1 MAALRN
7 RAPVWFWIAAV
18 LVVLWGLAGVAAF
31 YMDVT
36 MSAEKFA
43 ELPEYDRQIMAARP
57 QWYIWLYGVAVWS
70 GLLAGVVLLLRSA
83 IAYAGFVLS
92 LAAVIAM
99 FGYIFATTDLIAV
112 KGVAGAAGFP
122 ALIAGIAA
130 FQLWLAGHARR
141 RGWIV

>member
-7 RAPVWFWIAAV
+7 RAPVWFWIVAA
-18 LVVLWGLAGVAAF
+18 LILLWGLAGVAAF

-43 ELPEYDRQIMAARP
+43 ELPDYDRQLMAGRP

-70 GLLAGVVLLLRSA
+70 GLLAAVVLLLRSA

-92 LAAVIAM
+92 LIAVIAM

-112 KGVAGAAGFP
+112 KGFVEAAGFP
-122 ALIAGIAA
+122 AVIAAIAA
-130 FQLWLAGHARR
+130 FQVWLAQYARR